1 MLDDVRFDFDVE
13 VPKLTSYQIS
23 SSVLCIVNTPLF
35 LCYLISDA
43 HEWIN
48 EIPTVSVVTFDHM
61 SNICT
66 CVNCESTYTYTYIY
80 INIDVSTT
88 TRHEHMN

>member
-1 MLDDVRFDFDVE
+1 MIVNVVLDDVRFDFDVE

-48 EIPTVSVVTFDHM
+48 EIPTVSNYLLDKASDEF
-61 SNICT
+61 
-66 CVNCESTYTYTYIY
+66 
-80 INIDVSTT
+80 
-88 TRHEHMN
+88 